1 MSIAARI
8 LVTDLGSVLFDFDP
22 GHRLDLLSER
32 TGLSRDELR
41 QRLFESG
48 FETRCEAGE
57 FTAEEIHAEVRAGIG
72 FDGDL
77 EELSEVWTSAFRLNE
92 AVLEILAGTGLPL
105 AIFSNNGPLF
115 ADFFDA
121 RYPEAARWFRH
132 RYFACRLKVRKP
144 EDAAYAAVEE
154 RLRSAFDAS
163 PRDLLFVDDNRQN
176 TAKAAARGWQ
186 VHTFANAGALETI
199 LAVAI

>member
-1 MSIAARI
+1 MSTAARI

-32 TGLSRDELR
+32 TGLPGDELHR
-41 QRLFESG
+41 RLFESG

-57 FTAEEIHAEVRAGIG
+57 FTAEEIHAEVGARIG

-77 EELSEVWTSAFRLNE
+77 EELSELWTSAFRLNGP
-92 AVLEILAGTGLPL
+92 VLEILVETGLPL

-121 RYPEAARWFRH
+121 RYPEAAQWFRH
-132 RYFACRLKVRKP
+132 RFFACRLKVRKP
-144 EDAAYAAVEE
+144 EDAAYAAVEAG
-154 RLRSAFDAS
+154 LRSAFDAS
-163 PRDLLFVDDNRQN
+163 PRDLLFIDDNRQN
-176 TAKAAARGWQ
+176 TAKGAARGWQ
-186 VHTFANAGALETI
+186 VHTFANAGALRTI
-199 LAVAI
+199 LAAAV